1 MDPKFL
7 LDALELLIQCRHML
21 KWTYVFGFFL
31 DQKNSAFKARSLKK
45 EKQKNCC
52 MRAHFVC
59 MFFFR
64 S

>member
-31 DQKNSAFKARSLKK
+31 DQKNSAFKAR
-45 EKQKNCC
+45 
-52 MRAHFVC
+52 
-59 MFFFR
+59 
-64 S
+64 